1 MSNFILFVCTKRHN
15 YKPCIKGVA
24 VKIKCCDIDMYKQLQ
39 ADEYVVFSPHQQR
52 MRYLVEFTLPDQDSG
67 VVASDDT
74 VGVVSEAVDGED
86 SGEELPE
93 EGTHLTHTYIA
104 FSQVNFAVLY
114 ILLV

>member
-1 MSNFILFVCTKRHN
+1 M
-15 YKPCIKGVA
+15 
-24 VKIKCCDIDMYKQLQ
+24 
-39 ADEYVVFSPHQQR
+39 VFSPHQQR

-67 VVASDDT
+67 VVASDGV
-74 VGVVSEAVDGED
+74 VGVVSEAVEGADD

-104 FSQVNFAVLY
+104 FSQVNFGYFTVLY